1 MGVNQPLPTNPS
13 FPHAGDASRKA
24 RTMLKSLEARINAFP
39 IPLYKLI
46 VVKEDHSPLFGDG
59 RFVSFA
65 DQGWLTT

>member
-1 MGVNQPLPTNPS
+1 
-13 FPHAGDASRKA
+13 
-24 RTMLKSLEARINAFP
+24 MLKSLEARINAFP